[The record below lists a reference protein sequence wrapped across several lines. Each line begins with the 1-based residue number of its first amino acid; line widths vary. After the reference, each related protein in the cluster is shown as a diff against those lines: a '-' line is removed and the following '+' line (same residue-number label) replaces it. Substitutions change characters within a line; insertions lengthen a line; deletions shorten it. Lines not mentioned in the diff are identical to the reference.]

1 MLTWCVTSERYR
13 HLHGKRRVA
22 AERRWVQ
29 SYEAELRHPIDVDFS
44 TPRPPNWLLWFY
56 SS

>member
-56 SS
+56 ST